1 MRFSITKPVPEVY
14 VSVIFWRDEKAESS
28 FGHGRR
34 CARGDGNF
42 KRRPM
47 ISTVICTTVMSGMCG
62 REIQTG
68 MKKCIIVSSAMQSV
82 GISYSAILRGTC
94 YHGQHKNCSDLH
106 WQRGSSEGLLQ
117 CQVWIHIHIMIGS
130 NEFGVFYTVGSI
142 KCKRPFDR
150 STSITIRELT

>member
-1 MRFSITKPVPEVY
+1 MFRSYSGEMKRPKAALDTVAVVPAGMEI
-14 VSVIFWRDEKAESS
+14 S
-28 FGHGRR
+28 
-34 CARGDGNF
+34 

-130 NEFGVFYTVGSI
+130 NEFGVFLYSGKHKVQTPI
-142 KCKRPFDR
+142 
-150 STSITIRELT
+150 